1 VWTLL
6 MRLSRLVRAAIL
18 LVRPILQRS
27 GSVGIHRVDDQL
39 ECTTVAQA
47 DRREVT
53 YVSRG
58 QAPDAET
65 LGERDDRSNPQA
77 QGQGLSTADRCP

>member
-1 VWTLL
+1 
-6 MRLSRLVRAAIL
+6 MRPSRLVRAAIL

-27 GSVGIHRVDDQL
+27 GSVGIRRVDDQL
-39 ECTTVAQA
+39 ECTTIAQA

-53 YVSRG
+53 YVARG

-65 LGERDDRSNPQA
+65 LGERDDRSIHKPKA
-77 QGQGLSTADRCP
+77 KI